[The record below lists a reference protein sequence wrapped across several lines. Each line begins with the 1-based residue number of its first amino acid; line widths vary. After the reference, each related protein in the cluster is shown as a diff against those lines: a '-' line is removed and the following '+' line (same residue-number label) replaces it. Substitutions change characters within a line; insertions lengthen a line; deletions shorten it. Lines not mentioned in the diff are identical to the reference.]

1 MVRHYNVSKAEDQRP
16 DDGEGKSFSFCTT
29 HMRRKGVEEEEEEPG
44 GRKSK
49 EEDMILTGWHNY
61 KNHAVDPLCSQ

>member
-1 MVRHYNVSKAEDQRP
+1 
-16 DDGEGKSFSFCTT
+16 
-29 HMRRKGVEEEEEEPG
+29 MRRKGVEEEEEEPG

-61 KNHAVDPLCSQ
+61 KNHAVDLLCSQ